1 MTTPVGSIKLDLK
14 IDGSNL
20 PAEMVR
26 QIRAGLEPVLAEY
39 RQQLHGLQRDYNQVG
54 RDAAKSAAQQSA
66 AAKATARAVDD
77 VGDEYRQAARRAT
90 ASAAEQVAA
99 NRRVAESVDEIG
111 DRYTRLSATALFSA
125 RGQVSALDQVTR
137 AIDQQTA
144 AWGRLAAARTAAAA
158 TPTPGGPGGG
168 GRGGGG
174 GGSGGGG
181 WGWHGGSGR
190 GIGGFLTSPLGFN
203 AMALGLGSW
212 PAAAT
217 AVTNLTG
224 AIQQLLQVGGLV
236 PGMVG
241 GIVSSVATLKIGFNG
256 VEDAVKA
263 AWEAAAS
270 GDPKD
275 IKKAA
280 EAMENLAPSAKSA
293 VTALVGLR
301 GEWQHLQRDVVQQN
315 LFDGLDTTITALAT
329 KAMPTLEK
337 ELGGISKAW
346 NGTFKQLGTSL
357 GSDSSMSLLDHLFGN
372 TSEAQS
378 RLNKAIEPA
387 THAIETL
394 MSESSDFLPRLAD
407 GVGAVATRFDNW
419 ITKSVENGNLD
430 KWINEGIEGAT
441 NFGNAFLNVGKI
453 INDLTTAAGGGGGF
467 LKWLNDATGR
477 LHDFLSSTEG
487 QEKLTAFFKE
497 GREQLSEWGEIL
509 KHVWSL
515 FTEVYDAAKQWT
527 GLLLPALTTIAG
539 LLDKMGGSLSVLVT
553 GFLAFQSM
561 RGIGRLAFSLAGLNG
576 GLATTADGLA
586 TAATGTEKLSTRL
599 GRMAG
604 MTAGIAGLGLAI
616 DGLGKDKVTPGSAL
630 EIIGGGALLGGS
642 NFGVPGAIAGAGLGA
657 AVAGVTWVMKDN
669 AEAARKA
676 AEAIAEYEKASERSA
691 VAAEHAQ
698 NAMKS
703 LNDALLESG
712 GKVDGSALS
721 AVQDRIRE
729 IPDMLGGTYN
739 ADVIKQ
745 VTQAIKD
752 LGLSQRDLAGQV
764 LGDQPMFDALSTNL
778 KNMGPQGFLVQ
789 QQLEA
794 IRAEFGGMQAS
805 AAAANPVLQDLAAAL
820 NTDLSGAAARVKTA
834 FESLPKDVPVNID
847 MPNGQLVVDLLRQM
861 NVDVDM
867 IDGKYPSIDINDD
880 RVRAADALLDNL
892 GIKITHL
899 PNGEFSVGI
908 EQQSLAL
915 VEAQI
920 RAMTA
925 PKQILFRVAT
935 EGAPQ
940 LPKAPGTLATLPGV
954 TGPGRAD
961 GGVLPGYS
969 PGVDNLLVPMSGGEG
984 VLIPEAVRG
993 IGGAAA
999 VYAINSMFRPG
1010 LSRRGYRNGG
1020 VIGFDEG
1027 GIVPP
1032 GMAPPPGMSPMA
1044 ADVAAAVAASIGPLI
1059 GLLTEIRDVLKA
1071 AFPVPQQGGMFG
1083 LPGAGLPGGAA
1094 LPGDVPGASLA
1105 ASTSAGV
1112 SPATVAGVTA
1122 GLDGSTW
1129 LPIKGSKGDPLTDG
1143 EKALNK
1149 QLTDTLK
1156 PLTSAINE
1164 SIKKGGIGKLAELG
1178 IGPDNPLAQ
1187 QLAAARNTA
1196 LSQNAGLLAA
1206 AGPVGSQAY
1215 NDVLTKNVLGPLA
1228 SALNRTVKGNAY
1240 TGKLADYGIQAGD
1253 PLVANLLGI
1262 RGSLASAPPAGLNP
1276 AGGMTDSLAAVS
1288 SDMCGCVGQQMT
1300 GAMDQTGRTLLGGIT
1315 SGVQG
1320 TLSNVA
1326 GDVIQKAGTAIGRG
1340 LPDKTISGADLINE
1354 GNLAAIP
1361 AALGYKVGDY
1371 SRKGGQGS
1379 GVITANEGEDFT
1391 AGGQLYSDTAA
1402 LVDRSFTSLDASMK
1416 AGFDQL
1422 MGVMEQVRDQ
1432 LVQIA
1437 SNLAST
1443 AGGMAVSFAGG
1454 PAGAT
1459 APAPGKALGGPI
1471 TGGIA
1476 GRDSV
1481 PIMAMPGEHMLTVA
1495 DVAAMGGQHG
1505 VYAFR
1510 RALHTGGVR
1519 GFAAGGA
1526 VTPNVNATV
1535 GADFYGVSQIPI
1547 LGAIIAMINQV
1558 LLSVIGVQIQ
1568 ARDTMMRMTDEF
1580 RQFRGD
1586 FEGFTAQ
1593 GRLRNDTSGLMDRS
1607 GTSTEEAADERVKIL
1622 KIVIKELID
1631 YIVHNVIVPI
1641 AKATGKAAVAAGASA
1656 AGTAVSQ
1663 AGGLGGA
1670 AGPLGGIT
1678 SSLINAAGDAAVD
1691 VGATVFE
1698 DFAIA
1703 LTGTLTDSIAAMLQ
1717 NTMPG
1722 LVQGIFGQDLS
1733 GLFPTGSIM
1742 APAMGGGL
1750 AAMLAGLLGGMAVF
1764 DDGGL
1769 ATGVG
1774 FMPKAT
1780 VQPERVLS
1788 NRQTVNHERLTELLD
1803 AGALERLGGNRTT
1816 YAPITVY
1823 EADHTTANDISDLL
1837 SKLDA

>member
-14 IDGSNL
+14 IDGSQL
-20 PAEMVR
+20 PAEMAS
-26 QIRAGLEPVLAEY
+26 QIRAGLEPVLAEL

-54 RDAAKSAAQQSA
+54 RDAQKSAVQQSA
-66 AAKATARAVDD
+66 AAKAAARAVDD
-77 VGDEYRQAARRAT
+77 VGDEYRQAARA
-90 ASAAEQVAA
+90 AEESAARQVAA
-99 NRRVAESVDEIG
+99 HKLVSASIDDIG
-111 DRYTRLSATALFSA
+111 DHYTRLSATALISA

-137 AIDQQTA
+137 SIDQQTA

-158 TPTPGGPGGG
+158 TPTPGGPS
-168 GRGGGG
+168 RGGGG
-174 GGSGGGG
+174 GGPAGGNG
-181 WGWHGGSGR
+181 WGWHGGTGR

-212 PAAAT
+212 PAMAT
-217 AVTNLTG
+217 GVTNLTG

-241 GIVSSVATLKIGFNG
+241 GIVSSVATLKIGFAG
-256 VEDAVKA
+256 VGDAFEAAWKA
-263 AWEAAAS
+263 AES
-270 GDPKD
+270 GKPKD
-275 IKKAA
+275 IKKAV
-280 EAMENLAPSAKSA
+280 EAMDGLAPSAKSA
-293 VTALVGLR
+293 ITALVGLR
-301 GEWQHLQRDVVQQN
+301 GEWEHLQRDVVQQN
-315 LFDGLDTTITALAT
+315 LFDGLDTSITDLAT
-329 KAMPTLEK
+329 RAMPTLEK
-337 ELGGISKAW
+337 GLGGISKAW
-346 NGTFKQLGTSL
+346 NGTFKQLGSSL
-357 GSDSSMSLLDHLFGN
+357 GSDSSMSLLDQLFGN
-372 TSEAQS
+372 TAEAQT

-430 KWINEGIEGAT
+430 RWINEGIEGAT

-453 INDLTTAAGGGGGF
+453 INDLTTAAGGGGSF

-477 LHDFLSSTEG
+477 LHDFLSSAEG
-487 QEKLTAFFKE
+487 QEKLSTFFQE
-497 GREQLSEWGEIL
+497 GREQLKEWGELL

-586 TAATGTEKLSTRL
+586 TASKGAEKLSTRL
-599 GRMAG
+599 GRVAG
-604 MTAGIAGLGLAI
+604 MTAGIAGLGMVI
-616 DGLGKDKVTPGSAL
+616 DGLGKDKTTAGSVA
-630 EIIGGGALLGGS
+630 EMIGGGALVGGATM
-642 NFGVPGAIAGAGLGA
+642 GVPGAIVGAGVGA
-657 AVAGVTWVMKDN
+657 TLAGLNYVLQEH
-669 AEAARKA
+669 ARFAAAA
-676 AEAIAEYEKASERSA
+676 AESEARFAAQMERTQAATEAMQEAQKA
-691 VAAEHAQ
+691 
-698 NAMKS
+698 
-703 LNDALLESG
+703 LNESLLESKG
-712 GKVDGSALS
+712 GIDGSVIGS
-721 AVQDRIRE
+721 VQDTLSKLPEFLSNKMDDSAIKGVV
-729 IPDMLGGTYN
+729 DS
-739 ADVIKQ
+739 IKQ
-745 VTQAIKD
+745 
-752 LGLSQRDLAGQV
+752 LGLNSRDLASIVAG
-764 LGDQPMFDALSTNL
+764 GQPMFDALAANL
-778 KNMGPQGFLVQ
+778 QHQGIYGAMAAQELGKLRDNLLGAQEVGATAGPALE
-789 QQLEA
+789 QLA
-794 IRAEFGGMQAS
+794 QSIGVDIPS
-805 AAAANPVLQDLAAAL
+805 AAAQV
-820 NTDLSGAAARVKTA
+820 RTA
-834 FESLPKDVPVNID
+834 FEAIPRDVPINID
-847 MPNGQLVVDLLRQM
+847 APGAQAVFDLLQQM
-861 NVDVDM
+861 NVEVATN
-867 IDGKYPSIDINDD
+867 NDKNI
-880 RVRAADALLDNL
+880 VVTAPLAQSVKDALHVL
-892 GIKITHL
+892 GIEVNTNNDKTISVHL
-899 PNGEFSVGI
+899 D
-908 EQQSLAL
+908 QDALA
-915 VEAQI
+915 
-920 RAMTA
+920 RARGQMNSFVSQYTSMIIQ
-925 PKQILFRVAT
+925 PRVA
-935 EGAPQ
+935 APAS
-940 LPKAPGTLATLPGV
+940 APPSDWKGLFP
-954 TGPGRAD
+954 TGKAD

-993 IGGAAA
+993 LGGAAA
-999 VYAINSMFRPG
+999 IYAINSMFRPG
-1010 LSRRGYRNGG
+1010 LSRKGYRNGG
-1020 VIGFDEG
+1020 VVGFDEG
-1027 GIVPP
+1027 GIVLP

-1044 ADVAAAVAASIGPLI
+1044 ADVAAGVAASIGPLL
-1059 GLLTEIRDVLKA
+1059 GLLAEIRDVLKA
-1071 AFPVPQQGGMFG
+1071 AFPAPRQDVSQGYGVPGVGWPG
-1083 LPGAGLPGGAA
+1083 VLPAP
-1094 LPGDVPGASLA
+1094 LPGDLTGTSLA
-1105 ASTSAGV
+1105 ASTSTGV
-1112 SPATVAGVTA
+1112 SPGAVDGITR
-1122 GLDGSTW
+1122 GLDGTAW

-1143 EKALNK
+1143 EKAINK
-1149 QLTDTLK
+1149 QLTDALK

-1178 IGPDNPLAQ
+1178 IGPDNPLAA

-1196 LSQNAGLLAA
+1196 LAQNAGLLAA
-1206 AGPVGSQAY
+1206 AGPVGSKAY

-1262 RGSLASAPPAGLNP
+1262 RGSLAVAPPPGLNP

-1320 TLSNVA
+1320 TLSGVA
-1326 GDVIQKAGTAIGRG
+1326 SDVIQKAGTAIGRG
-1340 LPDKTISGADLINE
+1340 LPDKTVSGADLINQ

-1371 SRKGGQGS
+1371 SRQGGQGS
-1379 GVITANEGEDFT
+1379 GVITANDGEDFS
-1391 AGGQLYSDTAA
+1391 ANGQLYSDTAA

-1443 AGGMAVSFAGG
+1443 AGGMAVGLAGG
-1454 PAGAT
+1454 SPAAVT
-1459 APAPGKALGGPI
+1459 GKALGGPI

-1505 VYAFR
+1505 VYSFR
-1510 RALHTGGVR
+1510 RALHSGGVR

-1526 VTPNVNATV
+1526 VSKNVNATV

-1568 ARDTMMRMTDEF
+1568 ARDTMMKMTDEF

-1593 GRLRNDTSGLMDRS
+1593 GRLLNDTSGLMDRS
-1607 GTSTEEAADERVKIL
+1607 GTSTEEAADERVRIL

-1631 YIVHNVIVPI
+1631 YIIHNVIVPI

-1656 AGTAVSQ
+1656 AGTAINGSSMGGAGPAGAIVSQ
-1663 AGGLGGA
+1663 
-1670 AGPLGGIT
+1670 
-1678 SSLINAAGDAAVD
+1678 LINAAGDAAVD
-1691 VGATVFE
+1691 IGATVFE
-1698 DFAIA
+1698 DFAVA

-1717 NTMPG
+1717 NSVPG
-1722 LVQGIFGQDLS
+1722 LVQSIFGQGLS

-1742 APAMGGGL
+1742 APSMGGGL

-1764 DDGGL
+1764 DEGGL
-1769 ATGVG
+1769 ANDVG

-1780 VQPERVLS
+1780 IKPERVLS

-1803 AGALERLGGNRTT
+1803 GGALDRLGGTRTT

-1823 EADHTTANDISDLL
+1823 EADKNTANDISDLL